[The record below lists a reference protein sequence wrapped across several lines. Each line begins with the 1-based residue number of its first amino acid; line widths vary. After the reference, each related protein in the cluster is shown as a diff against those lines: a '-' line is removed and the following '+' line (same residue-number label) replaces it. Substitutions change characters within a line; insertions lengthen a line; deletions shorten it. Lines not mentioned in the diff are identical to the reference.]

1 VRGGDIVGE
10 HQALLIGPGERLEL
24 GHRATD
30 RTIFA
35 RGALQAAQWL
45 VGRAAGHWQME
56 DVIASQG

>member
-1 VRGGDIVGE
+1 
-10 HQALLIGPGERLEL
+10 LIGPGERLEL

-35 RGALQAAQWL
+35 RGALQAAHWL
-45 VGRAAGHWQME
+45 VGRAAGHWRME